1 MRTKNNLLELN
12 DITKMFPGTLALS
25 DVSFNL
31 LPGEVHALVGENGAG
46 KSTLIKII
54 TGFYQ
59 PDRGTIFLNGEKV
72 TFHNTLDSI
81 NQKIA
86 AIYQEASLFP
96 DLTVAENIF
105 VGHEKTGRFL
115 KAINWSDVY
124 RRSSEIFKELEAH
137 INPRSIVRSLGIADK
152 QLVEIAK
159 ALSMDSKILI
169 MDEPTSSLTLEE
181 VKDLFKIIRKLKN
194 SGTGI
199 IFISH
204 RIDEVF
210 EIADRATI
218 LRDGKKVGT
227 EDTANFNKST
237 LIKMMVGRSLN
248 VLFPKEEAEIKK
260 PVLRVENLSRAGEY
274 HNISFEVKEGEI
286 VGLAGLVGAG
296 RTELA
301 RSIFGITKPENGK
314 IYVYG
319 QEVKIRNAK
328 DAMDLG
334 IGYLSES
341 RGDFGLVLEMNI
353 TQNITLPILDKFK
366 KLGLLDVNKEL
377 QISQKQYDAVQ
388 VRAQG
393 LGQIVASLSGGNQQK
408 VVIAK
413 WLAAE
418 PKVLIL
424 DEPTRGIDVGTKAAI
439 HQLMSNLAK
448 EGIAIIMISS
458 ELPEILGMSDRVIVM
473 YEGIITKEYSR
484 NDATQENILAAAIG
498 EKKI

>member
-1 MRTKNNLLELN
+1 MRTNDYLLELN
-12 DITKMFPGTLALS
+12 DITKTFPGTTALS
-25 DVSFNL
+25 NVSFNL
-31 LPGEVHALVGENGAG
+31 FSSEVHALVGENGAG

-54 TGFYQ
+54 TGLHK
-59 PDRGTIFLNGEKV
+59 PDRGTIVLNGKQV
-72 TFHNTLDSI
+72 SFHSTLDSI

-115 KAINWSDVY
+115 KTIKWSDVY

-137 INPRSIVRSLGIADK
+137 IDPRSIVRSLGIADK

-181 VKDLFKIIRKLKN
+181 VKDLFNIIRKLKN

-210 EIADRATI
+210 EIADRATV

-227 EDTANFNKST
+227 DDTDNLDKAS
-237 LIKMMVGRSLN
+237 LIKMMVGRNLDIM
-248 VLFPKEEAEIKK
+248 FPKEKAEIKK
-260 PVLRVENLSRAGEY
+260 SVLRVENLSRAGEY
-274 HNISFEVKEGEI
+274 NNISFEVKEGEV

-301 RSIFGITKPENGK
+301 RSIFGITKPEKGK
-314 IYVYG
+314 IYVHDK
-319 QEVKIRNAK
+319 EVKIKNAR

-334 IGYLSES
+334 ISYLSES
-341 RGDFGLVLEMNI
+341 RGEFGLVLEMSI
-353 TQNITLPILDKFK
+353 SQNITLPILDQFK
-366 KLGLLDVNKEL
+366 KAGLLDVNREIE
-377 QISQKQYDAVQ
+377 ISKKQYDAVQ

-393 LGQIVASLSGGNQQK
+393 LGQVVASLSGGNQQK
-408 VVIAK
+408 VAIAK
-413 WLAAE
+413 WLASE

-484 NDATQENILAAAIG
+484 NEATQEKILAAAIG